1 MPIKR
6 IFWDVNTG
14 QYIHVLRGGVTRDPT
29 LGLKFVQDDAAGTV
43 HFARDYLNQFADVT
57 LTFTPLFKGTAQGS
71 EFIGHQNGIT
81 VSRTAGVV
89 RVNAAIG
96 INVKHNFII
105 EVEARNV
112 GREGTFREAIR
123 VHVHASVTQVWL
135 TPDQLTVRPTNGP
148 GEQIVSTYRFAVRA
162 QFDDG
167 LVGDLTDG
175 HGVTWSEP
183 GGHVNASDGRILLL
197 AGDRPGDTFP
207 VRATLPSSLGGAS
220 TPAGPSIRIESALS
234 AQATPPRMTRVAGGG
249 LPSAATVED
258 SLNVLLVSSGFKD
271 KGAFDRIVARL
282 VHHLTTNKLTKP
294 FDLLSGRMRFWKL
307 FLAAE
312 GVGTSIRSEVVV
324 HHMDSPLGFLPHA
337 RPIPAVR
344 RPPADPAP
352 PEAPAPWDLSNLLYA
367 VGLPVRGDD
376 APERTPALL
385 KDEWRQLLQTD
396 PSPNIKDDGLVSQWK
411 GLARRTLIDEVDDGF
426 PGLSLGAI
434 PAASSR
440 NTTFL
445 GLHPSRAGSSG
456 DMVRDVLG
464 TLGSASMTLP
474 DGRPIGTLW
483 REAGTAVSATTNA
496 VGYAIGARTITLAAA
511 GTGRILS
518 GDTITFAGDP
528 NRYVVELGTESD
540 VSIGATIELAAP
552 GLRTALPA
560 SAVPI
565 AMAPFRHRNTDFV
578 VFISPLRGGRA
589 ANTRVL
595 GRRSRYIALG
605 CGDENV
611 FPLRVVPGKPAFALD
626 ILAASSVEAS
636 VSRTLA
642 HELGHSLGLG
652 DEYVEVGEPFSEV
665 GQRQFGNLQREDDAQ
680 IQDPADPTKRILH
693 GDHIQWNWHR
703 ITAAAIVN
711 GDITQV
717 SGLDE
722 FRIPVMPDV
731 SFRFSVGD
739 VLRLRVR
746 PAGLPLQKL
755 DWLDVSR
762 DLIVIA
768 PPEPDAI
775 HVRADPAQAGI
786 DKWFPPGSLLYRPKP
801 APRSVLSPLY
811 PYAEMVAK
819 NVKEAITDNKK
830 ALIDAPGPNDK
841 LQWPIVD
848 KDPATGRH
856 AEVANP
862 VIGADDLPR
871 IVGLYPGGGRFASGI
886 FHPTG
891 QCMMRNSH
899 DGHAEFCAV
908 CRYVIVDLVAPEFHP
923 EIDADYEKF
932 YPQK

>member
-6 IFWDVNTG
+6 IFWDVNAG
-14 QYIHVLRGGVTRDPT
+14 RDIHVLRGGVTRDPA
-29 LGLKFVQDDAAGTV
+29 LGLKFVQDDAAGTQ
-43 HFARDYLNQFADVT
+43 HFADDYLNQFADVT

-81 VSRTAGVV
+81 VSRTAGFVTV
-89 RVNAAIG
+89 DAAIG

-112 GREGTFREAIR
+112 GDGRIFREAIR

-135 TPDQLTVRPTNGP
+135 TPDQLTVRPIFGP
-148 GEQIVSTYRFAVRA
+148 GDQIDSRYRFAVRA

-183 GGHVNASDGRILLL
+183 GGHVNASNGRISLL

-207 VRATLPSSLGGAS
+207 VRATLPLSLGGAS

-234 AQATPPRMTRVAGGG
+234 AQATPPQITPVAGSG

-258 SLNVLLVSSGFKD
+258 SLNVLLVSNGFKD
-271 KGAFDRIVARL
+271 RGPFDRIVDSF
-282 VHHLTTNKLTKP
+282 VHHLTTNQLTKP
-294 FDLLSGRMRFWKL
+294 FNLLSGRMKFWKL

-312 GVGTSIRSEVVV
+312 GVGISICSEVATFGIR
-324 HHMDSPLGFLPHA
+324 PLA

-344 RPPADPAP
+344 RPPANPPPPGEPAR
-352 PEAPAPWDLSNLLYA
+352 WDLSNLLYA

-396 PSPNIKDDGLVSQWK
+396 PKPNIKDDELVLQWK
-411 GLARRTLIDEVDDGF
+411 KLARRTLIDEVDDGF
-426 PGLSLGAI
+426 PGLALGAV
-434 PAASSR
+434 PAASNG

-445 GLHPSRAGSSG
+445 VLHSNRAGSGGSL
-456 DMVRDVLG
+456 VRMVLG
-464 TLGSASMTLP
+464 TLGSASRTLP

-496 VGYAIGARTITLAAA
+496 AGYAIGARTITLAAA

-528 NRYVVELGTESD
+528 NRYVVELGTGSD
-540 VSIGATIELAAP
+540 VSSGGMIELAAP
-552 GLRTALPA
+552 GLLTALPA
-560 SAVPI
+560 SAVAI
-565 AMAPFRHRNTDFV
+565 TMAPFRHRNADFV

-589 ANTRVL
+589 ANTPAS
-595 GRRSRYIALG
+595 GGRYIVLG
-605 CGDENV
+605 CGDEEV
-611 FPLRVVPGKPAFALD
+611 FPLRAVPGKNAFALD
-626 ILAASSVEAS
+626 IVAPSSVESS

-652 DEYVEVGEPFSEV
+652 DEYVEFDEPFSEV
-665 GQRQFGNLQREDDAQ
+665 GRRFGNLQLERDAQ
-680 IQDPADPTKRILH
+680 IQDPADPTRRILH
-693 GDHIQWNWHR
+693 GDQIQWNWHR

-711 GDITQV
+711 GDITHGP
-717 SGLDE
+717 GLDE

-746 PAGLPLQKL
+746 PAGQPLKKL
-755 DWLDVSR
+755 DSFEVSE
-762 DLIVIA
+762 DLIIIA
-768 PPEPDAI
+768 RPEPDAI
-775 HVRADPAQAGI
+775 HVRALGAISAQR
-786 DKWFPPGSLLYRPKP
+786 FPPGSLLYRPKP
-801 APRSVLSPLY
+801 APRSVLSSHY

-819 NVKEAITDNKK
+819 NVKEAITRNWK
-830 ALIDAPGPNDK
+830 ALIDAPGPNHMP
-841 LQWPIVD
+841 QFPIVD
-848 KDPATGRH
+848 EDPTTGRT
-856 AEVANP
+856 AVADLR
-862 VIGADDLPR
+862 IDADDLPR
-871 IVGLYPGGGRFASGI
+871 IVGLYPGGGTFVSGI

-891 QCMMRNSH
+891 QCMMRNSR

-908 CRYVIVDLVAPEFHP
+908 CRYIIVDLVAPEFHP
-923 EIDADYEKF
+923 EIDADYDKF
-932 YPQK
+932 YPQQ